1 MLKFTVNS
9 HAFVHNAFDSVP
21 HKYRLVKLQ
30 QTGLSQHVLDW
41 ISNYLSFREQ
51 RVVVNGKTSEPKVVL
66 SGVPQGSVLRP
77 LLLLIC
83 IYVDGVAHLPLSEGS
98 QCVPYADDLLLFCP
112 INTKEDFSHLQHD
125 ISLVEDWVKCN
136 HLTLNIAKCKYMVIS
151 SH

>member
-1 MLKFTVNS
+1 MLKSTVNS
-9 HAFVHNAFDSVP
+9 HAFVHNVFDSVP
-21 HKYRLVKLQ
+21 HQYRLVQLQ

-66 SGVPQGSVLRP
+66 SGVPQGSVLGP
-77 LLLLIC
+77 LLFLIY

-112 INTKEDFSHLQHD
+112 INTKEDFSH
-125 ISLVEDWVKCN
+125 
-136 HLTLNIAKCKYMVIS
+136 A
-151 SH
+151 